1 MVSTETRRAQMNPGA
16 KMVPPVGRTGGKT
29 ETEDTDSDAL
39 IDGYTSDSEPLIDG
53 YTSDSAALTDGD
65 TSDSAALSGGGDE
78 KSAVLLGSE
87 DPLLAGE
94 AVPGYYSAES
104 PWLFLIP

>member
-1 MVSTETRRAQMNPGA
+1 MREDLFFG
-16 KMVPPVGRTGGKT
+16 TGGKT